1 MTHEVPGSAAPSG
14 IAEPSSLFRLPMSM
28 ADFGRRGFRL
38 DRPDA
43 RKVLELHART
53 FLGGFNLAVRNWR
66 DPHPALAAVSAEERG
81 FAYEAAGMFA
91 AIRDFGR
98 RRSGGAL
105 DILLDGPGAG
115 YVHLV
120 HVGYG
125 WGSALFGAPLPVR
138 LPRTP
143 LLRWLAL
150 DGAGFSRAFFG
161 GLPTLRKMAAR
172 RMNPVRESTLAG
184 CGRALWFAESADP
197 AGVAGVIGSAA
208 APARP
213 HLWAGVGLASCYAG
227 CADDRAFDA
236 LITASGAHSA
246 YFAQGA
252 MFAIAARTRS
262 GVVPRFTEVAC
273 RYLFTADPDTV
284 ASWTETAAEGLTGAI
299 DVSAY
304 LEWKS
309 RLRARAGRL

>member
-1 MTHEVPGSAAPSG
+1 MSQEIPGTAMPTGPGRVLA
-14 IAEPSSLFRLPMSM
+14 LPMSM

-38 DRPDA
+38 DRPGA
-43 RKVLELHART
+43 RELLEQHART
-53 FLGGFNLAVRNWR
+53 FLSGFNLAVRNWR
-66 DPHPALAAVSAEERG
+66 DPHPVLAAVPAGERG

-98 RRSGGAL
+98 RRPGGAL
-105 DILLDGPGAG
+105 DLLLEGPGAR

-150 DGAGFSRAFFG
+150 DGAGFSRVYFG
-161 GLPTLRKMAAR
+161 GLATLRRLTKGR
-172 RMNPVRESTLAG
+172 LTPSRESTLPG
-184 CGRALWFAESADP
+184 CGRALWFVESAD
-197 AGVAGVIGSAA
+197 VAGVTRVIESVAA
-208 APARP
+208 QARP
-213 HLWAGVGLASCYAG
+213 HLWAGVGLAACYAG
-227 CADDRAFDA
+227 CADERTLDA
-236 LITASGAHSA
+236 LVSASGADRA

-252 MFAIAARTRS
+252 MFAIAAHHRS
-262 GVVPRFTEVAC
+262 GVVPRYTEVAS
-273 RYLFTADPDTV
+273 RYLFSECPEAV
-284 ASWTETAAEGLTGAI
+284 ERRTEAAAEGLDDAA
-299 DVSAY
+299 DVHAY

-309 RLRARAGRL
+309 RLRTQVESLW